1 MLNFLDCLI
10 FSFFL
15 LDLLFLLIGI
25 HPYKTR
31 IFICQQNKDENHD
44 NKDENQ
50 QDFVQ
55 AESVKHEE
63 TTQGKSQNNFMSSFA
78 EKALS
83 VAAPVVPT
91 KGDGE
96 VDHERSVSVTVVFF
110 LCHYIFSLFSVN
122 VHIMLTFWQ
131 AGLLQF

>member
-1 MLNFLDCLI
+1 MSNLSLSSYWNIPLYTCN
-10 FSFFL
+10 
-15 LDLLFLLIGI
+15 
-25 HPYKTR
+25 
-31 IFICQQNKDENHD
+31 FICQQSKDENHV

-63 TTQGKSQNNFMSSFA
+63 TRQGKSENNLMSSFA

-96 VDHERSVSVTVVFF
+96 VDHERSVNVTVVFL
-110 LCHYIFSLFSVN
+110 LCH
-122 VHIMLTFWQ
+122 
-131 AGLLQF
+131 

>member
-1 MLNFLDCLI
+1 MSNLSLSSYWNIPLYTCN
-10 FSFFL
+10 
-15 LDLLFLLIGI
+15 
-25 HPYKTR
+25 
-31 IFICQQNKDENHD
+31 FICQQSKDENHV

-63 TTQGKSQNNFMSSFA
+63 TRQGKSENNLMSSFA

-83 VAAPVVPT
+83 VAGPVVPT

-96 VDHERSVSVTVVFF
+96 VDHERSVNVTVVFF
-110 LCHYIFSLFSVN
+110 VITPSLCFLS
-122 VHIMLTFWQ
+122 MR
-131 AGLLQF
+131 LLC